1 MSKLKAG
8 EEVSMRKT
16 KRVVESMVDLIL
28 EEEQLLIGMTSIK
41 DYDEYTYN
49 HSVNVSILSV
59 ALGQRIGLNK
69 KALTELGIVALRFWR
84 VRVDHLHE
92 AARGA
97 RGVGGA
103 WVAA

>member
-59 ALGQRIGLNK
+59 ALRAENR
-69 KALTELGIVALRFWR
+69 TEQKGSDRTRNRSAVP
-84 VRVDHLHE
+84 
-92 AARGA
+92 
-97 RGVGGA
+97 
-103 WVAA
+103 